1 VGSDDDARLRDRH
14 QKRVVVNVL
23 PTAVHELMLI
33 ANGAAIPGTV
43 TIAGTPATPTPKLDF
58 TVLGVYYT
66 VASII
71 IIYHLSTLQVWLQR
85 ADDLD
90 REAAAAGLTTAAGD
104 FARDQLK
111 RRCEDHGRKFPWLQI
126 VVLGVA
132 IAALSW
138 LAIDAATQIQ
148 GISKRY
154 SIGPTVVLAGTF
166 VLMTAGAKV
175 QGDKRLRDAIQRLT

>member
-1 VGSDDDARLRDRH
+1 MNTISTVT
-14 QKRVVVNVL
+14 QEVVKAAASASSR
-23 PTAVHELMLI
+23 TAATHAV
-33 ANGAAIPGTV
+33 ANMSNGGAASL
-43 TIAGTPATPTPKLDF
+43 PKLDF

-71 IIYHLSTLQVWLQR
+71 IIYHLTSLQAWLQR

-90 REAAAAGLTTAAGD
+90 RDAAAAGLVTAVGD

-111 RRCEDHGRKFPWLQI
+111 RRCEDHIRRFPWMQI
-126 VVLGVA
+126 VVLGIA

-138 LAIDAATQIQ
+138 LAIDAATHIK

-166 VLMTAGAKV
+166 VVMTAGAKV
-175 QGDKRLRDAIQRLT
+175 QGSRRLRDAIQRLV